1 LGFEVEKIEKFI
13 GELPVRK
20 VPGVGKIN
28 EHILAGLGIVYCRD
42 VVHIEKASEIYIN
55 FTENA
60 FDFLIKACHGLAKD
74 THEVNVSIKKSINI
88 SESIPLTSDYE
99 AIKSKVEKL
108 CQELEGRMELQK
120 MSGKTLSIEFK
131 NDKFKNKQKQ
141 YTQTYY
147 MTT

>member
-1 LGFEVEKIEKFI
+1 
-13 GELPVRK
+13 
-20 VPGVGKIN
+20 
-28 EHILAGLGIVYCRD
+28 VYCKD
-42 VVHIEKASEIYIN
+42 VVHIEKACEIYIN

-60 FDFLIKACHGLAKD
+60 FDFLIKASHGLAKD

-88 SESIPLTSDYE
+88 SESIPLTSEYE
-99 AIKSKVEKL
+99 VIKSKVEKL
-108 CQELEGRMELQK
+108 CQELESRMDLQK